1 MRERI
6 VSERKPRLESFI
18 ETSTRFVDSISTLD
32 LNLANSNYTGAIH
45 GEGSVSVT
53 MDAASTWTL
62 TGDSYITS
70 LSGDLSGLDLNGYT
84 LYVNGAVWTA

>member
-1 MRERI
+1 M
-6 VSERKPRLESFI
+6 
-18 ETSTRFVDSISTLD
+18 DSISALVLD
-32 LNLANSNYTGAIH
+32 LTNSSYTGAIR

-70 LSGDLSGLDLNGYT
+70 LSGNLSGLNLNGYS
-84 LYVNGAVWTA
+84 LYVNGAVWKA

>member
-1 MRERI
+1 M
-6 VSERKPRLESFI
+6 
-18 ETSTRFVDSISTLD
+18 DSISTLVLD
-32 LNLANSNYTGAIH
+32 LTNSSYTGAIR

-84 LYVNGAVWTA
+84 LYVNGVAYTV